1 MLYKHIYAKRITLEP
16 VRAFYSVLDNLDKVR
31 YNKFLRE
38 QKMQTATKQ
47 KIDSLMLQLQD
58 LLEDEYSEHDAIQTA
73 FNDLA
78 IVLDDVVN

>member
-1 MLYKHIYAKRITLEP
+1 MGIILA
-16 VRAFYSVLDNLDKVR
+16 LDILVNLR
-31 YNKFLRE
+31 YNTFLKE
-38 QKMQTATKQ
+38 IKMSDAQTLKR

-58 LLEDEYSEHDAIQTA
+58 LLEEEYSEHVAIQDA

>member
-1 MLYKHIYAKRITLEP
+1 MTEVKR
-16 VRAFYSVLDNLDKVR
+16 
-31 YNKFLRE
+31 
-38 QKMQTATKQ
+38 

-58 LLEDEYSEHDAIQTA
+58 VLEEEYSEHVAIQTA

>member
-1 MLYKHIYAKRITLEP
+1 MVDI
-16 VRAFYSVLDNLDKVR
+16 LDKVR

>member
-1 MLYKHIYAKRITLEP
+1 
-16 VRAFYSVLDNLDKVR
+16 
-31 YNKFLRE
+31 
-38 QKMQTATKQ
+38 MQTATKQ

-78 IVLDDVVN
+78 IVLDDVVA

>member
-1 MLYKHIYAKRITLEP
+1 M
-16 VRAFYSVLDNLDKVR
+16 VDNLAKMR

-47 KIDSLMLQLQD
+47 KIDSLMLQLQH
-58 LLEDEYSEHDAIQTA
+58 LLEDEYGEHDAIQTA

>member
-1 MLYKHIYAKRITLEP
+1 VLYKHIYAKRITLRP
-16 VRAFYSVLDNLDKVR
+16 VRAFYSVLDILDKVR

-58 LLEDEYSEHDAIQTA
+58 LLEDEYSENDAIQTA

>member
-1 MLYKHIYAKRITLEP
+1 MGIILA
-16 VRAFYSVLDNLDKVR
+16 LDILVNLR
-31 YNKFLRE
+31 YNTFLKE
-38 QKMQTATKQ
+38 IKMSDAQTLKR

-58 LLEDEYSEHDAIQTA
+58 LLEEEYSEHNAIQTA